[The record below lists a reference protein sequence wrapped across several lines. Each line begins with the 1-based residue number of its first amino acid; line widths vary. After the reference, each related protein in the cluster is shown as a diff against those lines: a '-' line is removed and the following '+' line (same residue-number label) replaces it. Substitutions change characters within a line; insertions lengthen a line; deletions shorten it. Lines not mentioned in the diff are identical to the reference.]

1 MVVVVLE
8 VSCKV
13 GDGEDVFLE
22 KRAGGLG
29 RVGPCFFVRDGGVRG
44 EPEGFDEFGAETA

>member
-1 MVVVVLE
+1 MVVVLE

-22 KRAGGLG
+22 KGTGGLG
-29 RVGPCFFVRDGGVRG
+29 RVGPCFFVGDGGMRG
-44 EPEGFDEFGAETA
+44 EPKGFDEFGAETA